1 MSIKS
6 LATSS
11 SISNVGVVKAQTA
24 VVVVTAPGAPTIGT
38 ATSTG
43 QTTATSSPGGITA
56 YLMQAGSGTISV
68 TGLTAGT
75 SYTFTVTATNS
86 AGTSSA
92 SSASN
97 SITTTSSSITV
108 SGGTETTSGGYKY
121 HTFLTSGS
129 LTITSVPNNFVME
142 YLVVGGGAGGGMA
155 YNSSNQTLG
164 GPGGGAGGYLEYTSG
179 ATPGNAYIG
188 PPIIVSSG
196 QTLTVT
202 VGAGGPAQTSS
213 VWSYNVT
220 GGNYS
225 GVYGPNMA
233 ITAYA
238 GGSIG
243 GYASNHFPKPG
254 GSCGGTVYR
263 NISGTTTTGPQSLTN
278 IIKPQQGNDG
288 FVVVPGTST
297 YATRG
302 GGAGPNNDSSGRTWS
317 VNGTT
322 YAAGGTVITN
332 AVNGAGTAGASNTG
346 NGGGGAWSNAG
357 GVAYSYNGG
366 AGGSGI
372 VIIRYVYP

>member
-6 LATSS
+6 LKTSS
-11 SISNVGVVKAQTA
+11 SISNVGVAKAQTT

-38 ATSTG
+38 ATRTG
-43 QTTATSSPGGITA
+43 QTTATVSFTAPASNGNGTITYYTATSSPGGITA

-108 SGGTETTSGGYKY
+108 SGGTETISGGYKY

-129 LTITSVPNNFVME
+129 LTVTSVPNNFVME
-142 YLVVGGGAGGGMA
+142 YLIVGSGAGGGMA
-155 YNSSNQTLG
+155 YNSSNQTYG

-202 VGAGGPAQTSS
+202 VGAGGPARKCRHRQRS
-213 VWSYNVT
+213 
-220 GGNYS
+220 
-225 GVYGPNMA
+225 
-233 ITAYA
+233 
-238 GGSIG
+238 
-243 GYASNHFPKPG
+243 
-254 GSCGGTVYR
+254 R
-263 NISGTTTTGPQSLTN
+263 Q
-278 IIKPQQGNDG
+278 
-288 FVVVPGTST
+288 
-297 YATRG
+297 
-302 GGAGPNNDSSGRTWS
+302 RTD
-317 VNGTT
+317 
-322 YAAGGTVITN
+322 AD
-332 AVNGAGTAGASNTG
+332 AGTHGLPSRPLPPHPRRGASK
-346 NGGGGAWSNAG
+346 AG
-357 GVAYSYNGG
+357 
-366 AGGSGI
+366 
-372 VIIRYVYP
+372 